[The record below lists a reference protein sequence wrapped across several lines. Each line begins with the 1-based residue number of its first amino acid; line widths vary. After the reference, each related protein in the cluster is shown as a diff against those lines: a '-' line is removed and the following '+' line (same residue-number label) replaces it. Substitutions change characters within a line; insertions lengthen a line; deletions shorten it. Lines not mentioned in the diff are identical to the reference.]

1 MRRGVIRFMKT
12 TIAPICLVLSL
23 ALGFSTPA
31 VADHGRHGSYRGGHY
46 GGHYAAQRYHHHPGH
61 YRQDRWVAPAAV
73 LALTGIAAGVAAATL
88 LRAAAGLRGAA
99 TGLCGAATPPDL
111 CRPGAAALRSCARQ
125 VLGLLSSDRAIP
137 GTAAGHCRQRSSC
150 LLAD

>member
-1 MRRGVIRFMKT
+1 MKT

-46 GGHYAAQRYHHHPGH
+46 GGHYAVQPYHHHTGH

-73 LALTGIAAGVAAATL
+73 LALTGIVAGVAAATYYS
-88 LRAAAGLRGAA
+88 
-99 TGLCGAATPPDL
+99 PPVYVAPPPVYVAPPPRQIYVVPAQPL
-111 CRPGAAALRSCARQ
+111 YAPAPGRYW
-125 VLGLLSSDRAIP
+125 GY
-137 GTAAGHCRQRSSC
+137 
-150 LLAD
+150 

>member
-46 GGHYAAQRYHHHPGH
+46 GGHYAAQPYHHHPGH

-73 LALTGIAAGVAAATL
+73 LALTGIVAGVAAATYYSPPPVYVAPPRSMWRRHPARFMSSRRSRFTR
-88 LRAAAGLRGAA
+88 LRQAGIGAIE
-99 TGLCGAATPPDL
+99 
-111 CRPGAAALRSCARQ
+111 Q
-125 VLGLLSSDRAIP
+125 
-137 GTAAGHCRQRSSC
+137 RQRDSRSGG
-150 LLAD
+150 